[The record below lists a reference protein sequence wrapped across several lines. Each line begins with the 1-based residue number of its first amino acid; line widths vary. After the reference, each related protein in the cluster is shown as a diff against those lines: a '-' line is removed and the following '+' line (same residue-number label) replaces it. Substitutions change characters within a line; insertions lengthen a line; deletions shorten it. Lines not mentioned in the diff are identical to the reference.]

1 MVGQMLLLRAKPLR
15 GGATLELAITA
26 PILLTIFLGIIEFGR
41 AIMVQHTLE
50 EAARA
55 ACRVAI
61 LASATTDSVESMASS
76 TLSAAGIEDYTLTI
90 DPSDLSQACRWSP
103 VTVTIS
109 TPYSSVSW
117 LPLPRF
123 LDGVTLRGQCTMP
136 REAGD
141 ECASDQNDSDEDGK
155 AKNDDDGKSKDDDDG
170 KGKGKDDDDDG
181 KGKGKD
187 DDDGKGKS

>member
-1 MVGQMLLLRAKPLR
+1 MLWRMNLLRSRSIQGA
-15 GGATLELAITA
+15 ATLELAVTA
-26 PILLTIFLGIIEFGR
+26 PILLAIFLGIIEFGR

-61 LASATTDSVESMASS
+61 LASATTDKIESIAST
-76 TLSAAGIEDYTLTI
+76 TLSAAGIKDYTITI
-90 DPSDLSQACRWSP
+90 EPAVLSQACRWSP

-123 LDGVTLRGQCTMP
+123 LDGVRLQGQCTMP
-136 REAGD
+136 REAGTT
-141 ECASDQNDSDEDGK
+141 NDGGGRS
-155 AKNDDDGKSKDDDDG
+155 
-170 KGKGKDDDDDG
+170 
-181 KGKGKD
+181 
-187 DDDGKGKS
+187 